1 MYFMENDDVK
11 SKNKFEFIVA
21 AAKRA
26 RELPS
31 PITRQEGK
39 TFQKRTTRSIEEID
53 KGKVEV
59 NNLIEKV
66 VDSYEIE
73 SKK

>member
-1 MYFMENDDVK
+1 MYYMDNDDVK

-21 AAKRA
+21 AARRA

-31 PITRQEGK
+31 PITRKEGK
-39 TFQKRTTRSIEEID
+39 NLQKRTTRSIEEID
-53 KGKVEV
+53 KGKIEV

>member
-1 MYFMENDDVK
+1 MYYMDNDEVK

-26 RELPS
+26 RELPV

-59 NNLIEKV
+59 NNLVEKI
-66 VDSYEIE
+66 VDSFEIE

>member
-1 MYFMENDDVK
+1 MYYMDNDEVK

-26 RELPS
+26 RELPV

-39 TFQKRTTRSIEEID
+39 TFQ
-53 KGKVEV
+53 
-59 NNLIEKV
+59 
-66 VDSYEIE
+66 
-73 SKK
+73 